1 MADLVGATPD
11 GLKSDTTF
19 LTVRLLNIT
28 LCDSIERGRQP
39 HAPGEE
45 RTVTLR
51 ARLTVTF
58 LLEVLGSALLAAVL
72 VGITATELARD
83 RADDRL
89 DAAASAVRAELAA
102 RCDRLQSAA
111 TTAALLAAEGRT
123 PVVASGATSVV
134 VADAYG
140 GVTASAG
147 PPAPTTW
154 ADCAGGGTGDGA
166 FGVRVERRDR
176 DGALLGYAQATA
188 PVDGALLQA
197 LAAAG
202 GVTVGPGEIERR
214 LEPGEGQPLTL
225 VISTTPAPLDRLYG
239 LLGLVVA
246 VAALVALAA
255 GWWLARST
263 TRPLADLAHAAERVA
278 AGDLNARVLHVG
290 PDEVGRLGAT
300 FNRMT
305 QEMRG
310 YVRALTAS
318 RDQLRNHLA
327 LLGDTLSGTH
337 DLARILHVTLH
348 TARSATGA
356 QAGVVMLFD
365 PTSGLL
371 VAQCSVGAVPGS
383 PSLAGITLAPGV
395 GMLGTVAE
403 SGVPAHGRLADFA
416 VAPDEPRATTF
427 VAVPV
432 AVPEPVTPLEDSA
445 TEPARGVLALYDRVG
460 PDGFD
465 ETDVSTLTTFAAQAA
480 IALDNVRLHEE
491 AQRLSLTDSLTG
503 LFNYRYLRE
512 SLRRELERAARFG
525 RTLAIVALDLDHFK
539 DVNDTYGHAAG
550 DLVLVEIAR
559 RIRSVTREVD
569 VAFRYGGDEFV
580 VLLPETDAASG
591 SALARRLAAEVRGT
605 PVRAREHMINVTVSI
620 GVAVYPEHGATGSA
634 VLEAADIALYAA
646 KAAGRDA
653 CRTADARR
661 PPGLAIP
668 ARRPEV
674 APAAPV
680 GDPSVPVTGVSRGVQ
695 PAQRVLGG

>member
-1 MADLVGATPD
+1 M
-11 GLKSDTTF
+11 
-19 LTVRLLNIT
+19 
-28 LCDSIERGRQP
+28 
-39 HAPGEE
+39 
-45 RTVTLR
+45 TLR

-58 LLEVLGSALLAAVL
+58 LGVVLGPVLLAAVF

-89 DAAASAVRAELAA
+89 AAAASAVRAELGA
-102 RCDRLQSAA
+102 RCDRLESAA
-111 TTAALLAAEGRT
+111 TAAALLAAEGRA
-123 PVVASGATSVV
+123 PVVAAGATSIVV
-134 VADAYG
+134 VDASG
-140 GVTASAG
+140 AVTAVAG
-147 PPAPTTW
+147 PPAPAAW
-154 ADCAGGGTGDGA
+154 ADCAAGGGGVGGGAPGVGGVTA
-166 FGVRVERRDR
+166 FGVRVERRDQA
-176 DGALLGYAQATA
+176 GTLLGYAQATA
-188 PVDGALLQA
+188 PVDDALLQA

-202 GVTVGPGEIERR
+202 GVSVRVGGAGSTGLNRH
-214 LEPGEGQPLTL
+214 LEPGDGQPLDL
-225 VISTTPAPLDRLYG
+225 LISTAPTSLNRLYA

-246 VAALVALAA
+246 AAAVVALAA
-255 GWWLARST
+255 AWWLARST

-278 AGDLNARVLHVG
+278 AGDLNTRVLHVG
-290 PDEVGRLGAT
+290 PDEIGRLGDT

-337 DLARILHVTLH
+337 DVARILHVTLH
-348 TARSATGA
+348 SARSATGA
-356 QAGVVMLFD
+356 QAGVVLLLD
-365 PTSGLL
+365 PATGML
-371 VAQCSVGAVPGS
+371 VAQCAVGAVPGS
-383 PSLAGITLAPGV
+383 PALAGLRLAPGEGLL
-395 GMLGTVAE
+395 GMVADN
-403 SGVPAHGRLADFA
+403 GVPACGRF
-416 VAPDEPRATTF
+416 PDPRSSPAEPRGTTF

-432 AVPEPVTPLEDSA
+432 AVPEPVTPMEEA
-445 TEPARGVLALYDRVG
+445 MTEPHRGVLALYDRVG

-491 AQRLSLTDSLTG
+491 AQRLSLTDPLTG

-525 RTLAIVALDLDHFK
+525 RTLAVVALDLDHFK
-539 DVNDTYGHAAG
+539 DVNDTYGHAVG
-550 DLVLVEIAR
+550 DLVLVEIGR
-559 RIRSVTREVD
+559 RIRAVTREVD
-569 VAFRYGGDEFV
+569 VAFRRGGEEFV
-580 VLLPETDAASG
+580 VLLPETDTAGG
-591 SALARRLAAEVRGT
+591 SALARRLATEVRGT
-605 PVRAREHMINVTVSI
+605 PVRARDHMINVTVSI
-620 GVAVYPEHGATGSA
+620 GVAVYPEHGATGPA

-674 APAAPV
+674 PV
-680 GDPSVPVTGVSRGVQ
+680 GDPAVPVTGVSRGVQ

>member
-1 MADLVGATPD
+1 
-11 GLKSDTTF
+11 
-19 LTVRLLNIT
+19 
-28 LCDSIERGRQP
+28 
-39 HAPGEE
+39 
-45 RTVTLR
+45 VTLR

-58 LLEVLGSALLAAVL
+58 LGVVLGPVLIAAVF

-89 DAAASAVRAELAA
+89 AAAASAVRAELAA
-102 RCDRLQSAA
+102 RCDRLESAA
-111 TTAALLAAEGRT
+111 TAAALLAAEGRT
-123 PVVASGATSVV
+123 PVVASGVTSIVV
-134 VADAYG
+134 VD
-140 GVTASAG
+140 TAGAVSAVAG
-147 PPAPTTW
+147 PPSPTTW
-154 ADCAGGGTGDGA
+154 ADCTGTGAGTEIA
-166 FGVRVERRDR
+166 FGVRVERRDQA
-176 DGALLGYAQATA
+176 GTLLGYAQATA
-188 PVDGALLQA
+188 PVDDALRQS

-202 GVTVGPGEIERR
+202 GVTVGPGDIERR
-214 LEPGEGQPLTL
+214 IEPSAGQPLSF
-225 VISTTPAPLDRLYG
+225 VISTVPAPLNRLYG

-246 VAALVALAA
+246 TAALVALAA
-255 GWWLARST
+255 AWWLARST

-278 AGDLNARVLHVG
+278 AGDLNTRVLHVG
-290 PDEVGRLGAT
+290 PDEVGRLGTT

-337 DLARILHVTLH
+337 DMARILHVTLH
-348 TARSATGA
+348 SARSATGA
-356 QAGVVMLFD
+356 QAGVVLLLD
-365 PTSGLL
+365 PATGML
-371 VAQCSVGAVPGS
+371 VARCAVGAVPGS
-383 PSLAGITLAPGV
+383 PALMSMTLAPGEGV
-395 GMLGTVAE
+395 LGTVADG
-403 SGVPAHGRLADFA
+403 GVPAHGRDAG
-416 VAPDEPRATTF
+416 TTF
-427 VAVPV
+427 VAVPL
-432 AVPEPVTPLEDSA
+432 ALAEPSMPLEEASS
-445 TEPARGVLALYDRVG
+445 EPARGVLALYDRVG

-525 RTLAIVALDLDHFK
+525 RTLAVVALDLDHFK

-559 RIRSVTREVD
+559 RIRGVTREVD
-569 VAFRYGGDEFV
+569 VAFRRGGEEFV
-580 VLLPETDAASG
+580 ILLPETDATGG
-591 SALARRLAAEVRGT
+591 SALARRLASEVRGT
-605 PVRAREHMINVTVSI
+605 PVRAREHMISVTVSI
-620 GVAVYPEHGATGSA
+620 GVAVYPEHGATGPA

-674 APAAPV
+674 PV
-680 GDPSVPVTGVSRGVQ
+680 GDPPLPVTGVSRGAQ